1 MDMTEGQKKYP
12 MPYFK
17 VLRDLAIIIILS
29 FVVYVIAGR
38 MNLAESAFQYFQ
50 KNETVQLDEL
60 FIVAIFLVV
69 SLAIF
74 AVRLWK
80 ELKHSTQECKSIEN
94 ALETANTKLLLLNSI
109 TRQDVLNEL
118 TEISGELDRTEQRPL
133 ITKVKATINRI
144 RRQIKF
150 IKEYQDIGVN
160 KPEWQNVA
168 DTITRARVGVD
179 LGKVALDI
187 DVRNVEIY
195 ADRLLEKVMYY
206 MIDNALQHG
215 GEKLTRIRFYDRM
228 AENDFVLIC
237 EDDGVGIPFDKKG
250 LLFPKEYG
258 HHTGYGL
265 MLVKETLGVT
275 GISIKEVG
283 VLGKGAKFE
292 IRIPKGAY
300 RHI

>member
-1 MDMTEGQKKYP
+1 MDMTDGQKKYP

-29 FVVYVIAGR
+29 FVVYVIASR
-38 MNLAESAFQYFQ
+38 MNLAESAFQYVQ
-50 KNETVQLDEL
+50 KYETMQLDEL

-69 SLAIF
+69 CLAIF

-80 ELKHSTQECKSIEN
+80 ELKHRTQECNSIEN
-94 ALETANTKLLLLNSI
+94 ALENANTKLLLLNSI

-118 TEISGELDRTEQRPL
+118 TEISGDLDRTEQRPL
-133 ITKVKATINRI
+133 ITKVKAAINRI

-150 IKEYQDIGVN
+150 VKEYQDIGVN

-195 ADRLLEKVMYY
+195 ADRLLEKAMYY
-206 MIDNALQHG
+206 MIDNALRHG
-215 GEKLTRIRFYDRM
+215 GEKLTRIRFYDRK
-228 AENDFVLIC
+228 AENDFVLIY
-237 EDDGVGIPFDKKG
+237 EDDGMGIPYDMKG
-250 LLFPKEYG
+250 HLFPKEYG

-275 GISIKEVG
+275 GISIREIG
-283 VLGKGAKFE
+283 IPGRGAKFE
-292 IRIPKGAY
+292 IHIPKGAY
-300 RHI
+300 RRI

>member
-1 MDMTEGQKKYP
+1 MDMTDGQKKYP

-29 FVVYVIAGR
+29 FVVYVIAAR
-38 MNLAESAFQYFQ
+38 MNLAESAFQYVQ
-50 KNETVQLDEL
+50 KYETVQLDEL
-60 FIVAIFLVV
+60 FVVAIFLVV

-80 ELKHSTQECKSIEN
+80 ALKHRTQECNSIEN
-94 ALETANTKLLLLNSI
+94 ALENANTKLLLLNSI

-118 TEISGELDRTEQRPL
+118 TEISGDLDRTEQRPL
-133 ITKVKATINRI
+133 ITKVKAAINRI

-150 IKEYQDIGVN
+150 VKEYQDIGVN
-160 KPEWQNVA
+160 NPEWQNVA

-195 ADRLLEKVMYY
+195 ADRLLEKAMYY
-206 MIDNALQHG
+206 MIDNALRHG
-215 GEKLTRIRFYDRM
+215 GEKLTRIRFYDRK
-228 AENDFVLIC
+228 AENDFVLIY
-237 EDDGVGIPFDKKG
+237 EDDGMGIPYDMKG
-250 LLFPKEYG
+250 HLFPTEYG

-275 GISIKEVG
+275 GISIREIG
-283 VLGKGAKFE
+283 TPGRGAKFE
-292 IRIPKGAY
+292 IHIPKGAY
-300 RHI
+300 RRI

>member
-1 MDMTEGQKKYP
+1 MDMTDGQKKYL

-29 FVVYVIAGR
+29 FVVYVIAAR

-50 KNETVQLDEL
+50 KYETVQLDEL

-69 SLAIF
+69 SLAVF

-80 ELKHSTQECKSIEN
+80 ELKHSTQECKSIEKT
-94 ALETANTKLLLLNSI
+94 LETANTKLLLLNSI

-133 ITKVKATINRI
+133 ITKVKAAINRI

-168 DTITRARVGVD
+168 DTISRARVGVD

-187 DVRNVEIY
+187 DVHNVEIY
-195 ADRLLEKVMYY
+195 ADRLLEKAMYY
-206 MIDNALQHG
+206 MIDNTLRHG

-228 AENDFVLIC
+228 AENDFILIC
-237 EDDGVGIPFDKKG
+237 EDDGVGIPVDKKG

-265 MLVKETLGVT
+265 MLAKETLGVT
-275 GISIKEVG
+275 GISIREVG

-292 IRIPKGAY
+292 IRIPKRAY
-300 RHI
+300 RRI